1 VIDGLAIHKS
11 CHAVSIAAFFLAL
24 FEFLDGGL

>member
-1 VIDGLAIHKS
+1 LVIDGLAIHKS

-24 FEFLDGGL
+24 F